1 MLQLRWPTMEVP
13 RVCYHFETSGINP
26 HGEGIRA
33 RHSLAIIRR
42 IRRSN
47 KTAGVSTGRR
57 VSAIG
62 LYSWLSAAVIVE
74 IAATG
79 IRRHRSSITVYEN
92 DSANYKLNAVTVKL
106 ERALVCFAAHKMM
119 ILSFDIVVKRT
130 EEARRKEGV
139 ERTRRSAP

>member
-13 RVCYHFETSGINP
+13 RVCYHFETSDINP

-57 VSAIG
+57 VSATG
-62 LYSWLSAAVIVE
+62 LYSRLSAAVIVE

-79 IRRHRSSITVYEN
+79 IRRHRSSITIYEN
-92 DSANYKLNAVTVKL
+92 DAANYKLNAVKL

-119 ILSFDIVVKRT
+119 ILSFDIVVKRS

>member
-1 MLQLRWPTMEVP
+1 MAYNGGS
-13 RVCYHFETSGINP
+13 RVCYHFETLGINL

-57 VSAIG
+57 VSATG

-79 IRRHRSSITVYEN
+79 IRRHRSSITV
-92 DSANYKLNAVTVKL
+92 
-106 ERALVCFAAHKMM
+106 
-119 ILSFDIVVKRT
+119 
-130 EEARRKEGV
+130 
-139 ERTRRSAP
+139 

>member
-47 KTAGVSTGRR
+47 KTVGVSTGRR
-57 VSAIG
+57 VSATG
-62 LYSWLSAAVIVE
+62 LYSRLSAAVIVE
-74 IAATG
+74 IAAMR
-79 IRRHRSSITVYEN
+79 IHRRRSSITV
-92 DSANYKLNAVTVKL
+92 
-106 ERALVCFAAHKMM
+106 
-119 ILSFDIVVKRT
+119 
-130 EEARRKEGV
+130 
-139 ERTRRSAP
+139 